1 MLLFPNAKIN
11 LGLNILSRR
20 PDKYHDISTV
30 FYPVGWSDALEVI
43 SAEDDQKECRLHLS
57 GLPVDGDVQDNLVVK
72 AYRMLTQDYTLPSVE
87 VYLHKAIPFGA
98 GLGGGSADASCML
111 RLLRDLFSLPLSDD
125 GLAVYAARLGAD
137 CPFFIYNRPML
148 AEGIGERLSPI
159 DISLRGYFLV
169 LVKPEISVSTA
180 EAYSLVTPAV
190 PSLSLPDV
198 LSQPV
203 GEWKELLVNDFEKSV
218 FEHYPVLSR
227 LKQQLYDKGAVY
239 VSMSGSGSTM
249 YGLFEVLPEGIDLDF
264 PDSHIWTG
272 ACMY

>member
-43 SAEDDQKECRLHLS
+43 PAEDDQKECRLHLS

-72 AYRMLTQDYTLPSVE
+72 AYRMLMQDYTLPSVE

>member
-43 SAEDDQKECRLHLS
+43 SAEDDRKECRLHLS

-72 AYRMLTQDYTLPSVE
+72 AYRMLAQDYTLPSVE
-87 VYLHKAIPFGA
+87 VYLHKAIPFSA

-111 RLLRDLFSLPLSDD
+111 RLLRDMFSLPLSDD
-125 GLAVYAARLGAD
+125 DLAVYAARLGAD

-180 EAYSLVTPAV
+180 DAYSLVTPAV

-198 LSQPV
+198 LSRPV
-203 GEWKELLVNDFEKSV
+203 VEWKELLVNDFEKSV
-218 FEHYPVLSR
+218 FKHYPVLSR

-249 YGLFEVLPEGIDLDF
+249 YGLFEILPKELYF
-264 PDSHIWTG
+264 PDSRIWTG
-272 ACMY
+272 TCAY

>member
-43 SAEDDQKECRLHLS
+43 PAEDDQKECRLHLS

-227 LKQQLYDKGAVY
+227 LKQQLYDKGAAY

>member
-43 SAEDDQKECRLHLS
+43 SAEDDRKECRLHLS

-72 AYRMLTQDYTLPSVE
+72 AYRMLAQDYPLPSVE

-111 RLLRDLFSLPLSDD
+111 RLLRDMFSLPLSDD
-125 GLAVYAARLGAD
+125 DLAVYAARLGAD

-180 EAYSLVTPAV
+180 DAYSLVTPAV

-198 LSQPV
+198 LSRPV
-203 GEWKELLVNDFEKSV
+203 VEWKELLVNDFEKSV
-218 FEHYPVLSR
+218 FKHYPVLSH
-227 LKQQLYDKGAVY
+227 LKQRLYDKGAVY

-249 YGLFEVLPEGIDLDF
+249 YGLFEILPKELYF
-264 PDSHIWTG
+264 PDSRIWTG
-272 ACMY
+272 TCAY

>member
-43 SAEDDQKECRLHLS
+43 SAKDARKECRLHLS

-72 AYRMLTQDYTLPSVE
+72 AYRMLAQDYPLPSVE

-111 RLLRDLFSLPLSDD
+111 RLLRDMFSLPLSDD

-180 EAYSLVTPAV
+180 DAYSLVTPAV

-198 LSQPV
+198 LSRPV
-203 GEWKELLVNDFEKSV
+203 VEWKELLVNDFEKSV
-218 FEHYPVLSR
+218 FKHYPVLSH

-249 YGLFEVLPEGIDLDF
+249 YGLFEILPKELYF
-264 PDSHIWTG
+264 PDSRIWTG
-272 ACMY
+272 TCAY

>member
-43 SAEDDQKECRLHLS
+43 PAEDDRKECRLHLS

-72 AYRMLTQDYTLPSVE
+72 AYRMLMQDYTLPSVE

-125 GLAVYAARLGAD
+125 GLAVYAAPKRA
-137 CPFFIYNRPML
+137 
-148 AEGIGERLSPI
+148 A
-159 DISLRGYFLV
+159 
-169 LVKPEISVSTA
+169 
-180 EAYSLVTPAV
+180 
-190 PSLSLPDV
+190 
-198 LSQPV
+198 
-203 GEWKELLVNDFEKSV
+203 
-218 FEHYPVLSR
+218 
-227 LKQQLYDKGAVY
+227 
-239 VSMSGSGSTM
+239 
-249 YGLFEVLPEGIDLDF
+249 
-264 PDSHIWTG
+264 
-272 ACMY
+272 

>member
-1 MLLFPNAKIN
+1 MLTFPNAKIN
-11 LGLNILSRR
+11 LGLNITEKR
-20 PDKYHDISTV
+20 PDGYHNLETI
-30 FYPVGWSDALEVI
+30 FYPVPIEDALEI
-43 SAEDDQKECRLHLS
+43 NILNEGNGKFRLHQA
-57 GLPVDGDVQDNLVVK
+57 GLEIEGEAESNLVVK
-72 AYRMLTQDYTLPSVE
+72 AYKLLDDRFNLPPVDIH
-87 VYLHKAIPFGA
+87 LFKHIPSGA

-111 RLLRDLFSLPLSDD
+111 RLLRDMFSLPLSDD
-125 GLAVYAARLGAD
+125 DLAVYAARLGAD

-180 EAYSLVTPAV
+180 DAYSLVTPAV

-198 LSQPV
+198 LSRPV
-203 GEWKELLVNDFEKSV
+203 VEWKELLVNDFEKSV
-218 FEHYPVLSR
+218 FKHYPVLSH

-249 YGLFEVLPEGIDLDF
+249 YGLFEILPKELYF
-264 PDSHIWTG
+264 PDSRIWTG
-272 ACMY
+272 TCAY

>member
-1 MLLFPNAKIN
+1 MLTFPNAKIN
-11 LGLNILSRR
+11 LGLNITEKR
-20 PDKYHDISTV
+20 PDGYHNLETI
-30 FYPVGWSDALEVI
+30 FYPVPIEDALEI
-43 SAEDDQKECRLHLS
+43 NILNEGKGKFRLHQA
-57 GLPVDGDVQDNLVVK
+57 GLEIEGEAENNLVVK
-72 AYRMLTQDYTLPSVE
+72 AYKLLDDRFNLPPVDIH
-87 VYLHKAIPFGA
+87 LFKHIPSGA

-111 RLLRDLFSLPLSDD
+111 RLLRDMFSLPLSDD

-180 EAYSLVTPAV
+180 DAYSLVTPAV

-198 LSQPV
+198 LSRPV
-203 GEWKELLVNDFEKSV
+203 VEWKELLVNDFEKSV
-218 FEHYPVLSR
+218 FKHYPVLSH

-249 YGLFEVLPEGIDLDF
+249 YGLFEILPKELYF
-264 PDSHIWTG
+264 PDSRIWTG
-272 ACMY
+272 TCAY

>member
-11 LGLNILSRR
+11 VGLNILSRR

-43 SAEDDQKECRLHLS
+43 PVEDDRKECRLHLS

-72 AYRMLTQDYTLPSVE
+72 AYRMLMQDYTLPSVE

-190 PSLSLPDV
+190 PSLSLPDI